1 MNSIEEIVY
10 QAYYLDIREE
20 LFSKV
25 SELKF
30 ISNNRYKELKDIY
43 EEAFNL
49 LVSELREV

>member
-10 QAYYLDIREE
+10 QAYYLDMREE
-20 LFSKV
+20 LFDKV
-25 SELKF
+25 HYLKF
-30 ISNNRYKELKDIY
+30 KPNNKHKELKDIY

>member
-1 MNSIEEIVY
+1 MSSIEEIVY
-10 QAYYLDIREE
+10 QAYYLNLREE

-30 ISNNRYKELKDIY
+30 ITENKHRELKELY
-43 EEAFNL
+43 EEAFYI